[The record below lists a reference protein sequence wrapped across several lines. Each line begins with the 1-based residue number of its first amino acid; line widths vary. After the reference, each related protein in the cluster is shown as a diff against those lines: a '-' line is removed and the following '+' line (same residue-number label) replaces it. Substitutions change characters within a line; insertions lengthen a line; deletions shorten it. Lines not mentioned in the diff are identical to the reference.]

1 MASRAEQKARTRHL
15 LIDSWLQII
24 GSGTNFAAISLR
36 EVAKTAGVVPT
47 SFYRHFDDMDELG
60 LAAVDELGL
69 DLRRLMRAPLDASQP
84 VEGIVREW
92 VAAYQDYVLKHADLV
107 QFVNQARTGGT
118 PSLREAIDH
127 ELAFFRTR
135 LAGALAEAMPTL
147 KAADRETVAEVI
159 LAVLVEN
166 TNALLAL
173 PTRSSARR
181 AELEEGLERKLRVVL
196 LGAAELAG
204 SSGDRGAS
212 SGAGAAAGSQSK
224 PVTRLKPT
232 RRASA
237 S

>member
-60 LAAVDELGL
+60 VAAVDELGL
-69 DLRRLMRAPLDASQP
+69 DLRRLMRGPFDAAQPLDE
-84 VEGIVREW
+84 VLREW
-92 VAAYQDYVLKHADLV
+92 VAVYQDYVLKNTDLV

-127 ELAFFRTR
+127 ELDFFRTR
-135 LAGALAEAMPTL
+135 LAGALAEAMPGL
-147 KAADRETVAEVI
+147 PAGDRSTVAQLI

-166 TNALLAL
+166 TTALLAL
-173 PTRSSARR
+173 PAKSAARR
-181 AELEEGLERKLRVVL
+181 AELEEGLERKLQVVL
-196 LGAAELAG
+196 LGAAQLG
-204 SSGDRGAS
+204 GGPV
-212 SGAGAAAGSQSK
+212 SK
-224 PVTRLKPT
+224 PR

>member
-24 GSGTNFAAISLR
+24 GGGTNFAAISLR

-47 SFYRHFDDMDELG
+47 SFYRHFDDM
-60 LAAVDELGL
+60 DELGL

-118 PSLREAIDH
+118 PALREAIDH

-147 KAADRETVAEVI
+147 KAADRETVAEVV

-204 SSGDRGAS
+204 TSGRRGPS
-212 SGAGAAAGSQSK
+212 AAAGPQSK
-224 PVTRLKPT
+224 PVTRLKPKG
-232 RRASA
+232 RASA

>member
-84 VEGIVREW
+84 VEGIVRAW
-92 VAAYQDYVLKHADLV
+92 VAAYQDYVLKHTDLV

-135 LAGALAEAMPTL
+135 LAGALAEAMPSL

-204 SSGDRGAS
+204 SSRDRGAPA
-212 SGAGAAAGSQSK
+212 GAGAAAGSQSK
-224 PVTRLKPT
+224 PVTRLKP
-232 RRASA
+232 RGRASA

>member
-24 GSGTNFAAISLR
+24 GGGTNFAAISLR

-69 DLRRLMRAPLDASQP
+69 DLRRLMRGSLDPAQP
-84 VEGIVREW
+84 IEDVVREW
-92 VAAYQDYVLKHADLV
+92 VAVYQDYVRKHTDLV

-118 PSLREAIDH
+118 PALREAIDH

-135 LAGALAEAMPTL
+135 LAGALGETMPTL
-147 KAADRETVAEVI
+147 KSADRDTVAQVV

-173 PTRSSARR
+173 PARRSARR

-196 LGAAELAG
+196 LGAAQLAG
-204 SSGDRGAS
+204 
-212 SGAGAAAGSQSK
+212 GAAPPAATTAPK
-224 PVTRLKPT
+224 TPVTRLKPKG
-232 RRASA
+232 RATA